1 MPELLTARLA
11 IAPLALVELGVV
23 AWYFLYLDL
32 FQKYSAQRLVPWLI
46 FIMSVIGIPL
56 LQIGIYRKL
65 ASAKEVDD
73 VVVLLEIFLESLC
86 SVGLIF
92 VVLLI
97 RRSRK

>member
-23 AWYFLYLDL
+23 AWYFLYWDL
-32 FQKYSAQRLVPWLI
+32 FPKYSAQRLVPWLI

>member
-23 AWYFLYLDL
+23 AWHFLYWDL
-32 FQKYSAQRLVPWLI
+32 FPKYSAQRLVPWLI